1 MQFGLARRE
10 DVRNMTIMPVVT
22 VTEIRGGIA
31 ARASEI
37 GLAGH
42 GRDQER
48 AMASLRS
55 VVATW
60 ARCLAEAGELE
71 RTLARRGVASN
82 EGDDALRVE
91 LVLGDVT
98 G

>member
-1 MQFGLARRE
+1 
-10 DVRNMTIMPVVT
+10 VTIKQSVT

-48 AMASLRS
+48 ALDALRS
-55 VVATW
+55 VVAIW
-60 ARCLAEAGELE
+60 ARCLADEGELK
-71 RTLARRGVASN
+71 RTLARRGVASS
-82 EGDDALRVE
+82 EGNGALRIE
-91 LVLGDVT
+91 LTLDGVSA
-98 G
+98 